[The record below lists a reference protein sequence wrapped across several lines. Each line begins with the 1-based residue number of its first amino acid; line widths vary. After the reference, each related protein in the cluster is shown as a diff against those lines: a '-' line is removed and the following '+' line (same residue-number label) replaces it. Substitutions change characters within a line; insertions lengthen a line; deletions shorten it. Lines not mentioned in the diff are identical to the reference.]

1 MRCSPT
7 HTYIHLDSVISSV
20 LPLRRRTLAAVL
32 VVGKGLDAVSTVVV
46 LSLSDSV
53 REAVPLARALMT
65 AFGPVGGMVILTVAT
80 TVVVAL
86 LAESG
91 VLIDRLAEDETPDW
105 YVPGLRAAVYLGCA
119 TWFGL
124 VGLWNFSHLL

>member
-1 MRCSPT
+1 M
-7 HTYIHLDSVISSV
+7 
-20 LPLRRRTLAAVL
+20 LPRRRRTLAAAL
-32 VVGKGLDAVSTVVV
+32 LVGKGLDAVSTVVV

-53 REAVPLARALMT
+53 RESVPLSRALMA
-65 AFGPVGGMVILTVAT
+65 AFGPVGGMAVLTAIT
-80 TVVVAL
+80 MVVVGL

-91 VLIDRLAEDETPDW
+91 VLVERVAGGEVPDW
-105 YVPGLRAAVYLGCA
+105 YVPGLRATVYLGCA